1 MKITVLATGNAPT
14 HYSFNGDVITA
25 YYNGIAEDFDLSVIQ
40 PDNKFTGLNVD
51 SLNRRASQIIRGAY
65 RDESGELHVTICQQ
79 VGSGHW
85 EAGPEID
92 AADYQP
98 DGINVVHREDKPSTG
113 KPWAMTSIGKVEPV

>member
-1 MKITVLATGNAPT
+1 MKITILATGNAPT
-14 HYSFNGDVITA
+14 HYSFNRGIITA
-25 YYNGIAEDFDLSVIQ
+25 YYDGIAEDFDLSVIQ
-40 PDNKFTGLNVD
+40 PDNKFTGLSVD
-51 SLNRRASQIIRGAY
+51 SLNLRASQIIRGAY

-79 VGSGHW
+79 VGPGRW

-98 DGINVVHREDKPSTG
+98 DGINVVHREDKPSIG

>member
-14 HYSFNGDVITA
+14 HYSFSGDTITA
-25 YYNGIAEDFDLSVIQ
+25 HYDGLAEDFDLSVIQ
-40 PDNKFTGLNVD
+40 SDNKFTGVSVD
-51 SLNRRASQIIRGAY
+51 SLNLRDSQIIRDAY
-65 RDESGELHVTICQQ
+65 RDESGELHAIICQQ

-98 DGINVVHREDKPSTG
+98 DGINVVLREDKPSTG
-113 KPWAMTSIGKVEPV
+113 NPWAMTSIGKVEPV

>member
-1 MKITVLATGNAPT
+1 MKIKVLATGNAVT

-25 YYNGIAEDFDLSVIQ
+25 YYDGLTEDFDLSVIQ
-40 PDNKFTGLNVD
+40 SDNKFTGLSVD
-51 SLNRRASQIIRGAY
+51 SLNLRASQIIRGAY

-79 VGSGHW
+79 VGPGHW

-92 AADYQP
+92 AADYQQ
-98 DGINVVHREDKPSTG
+98 DGINVVLREDKPSTG

>member
-25 YYNGIAEDFDLSVIQ
+25 HYDGLTENFDLSVIQ
-40 PDNKFTGLNVD
+40 SDNKFTGVSVD
-51 SLNRRASQIIRGAY
+51 SLNLRDSQIIRAAY

-79 VGSGHW
+79 VGDGHW

-98 DGINVVHREDKPSTG
+98 DGINVVHREDKPSIG

>member
-14 HYSFNGDVITA
+14 HYSFNGEVITA
-25 YYNGIAEDFDLSVIQ
+25 HYDGIAEDFDLSVIQ
-40 PDNKFTGLNVD
+40 FDNKFTGLNVD

-98 DGINVVHREDKPSTG
+98 DGINVVLREDKPSTG
-113 KPWAMTSIGKVEPV
+113 NPWAMTSIGKVEPV

>member
-65 RDESGELHVTICQQ
+65 RDESGELHVIICQQ

-98 DGINVVHREDKPSTG
+98 DGINVVLREDKPSTG
-113 KPWAMTSIGKVEPV
+113 NPWAMTSIGKVEPV

>member
-25 YYNGIAEDFDLSVIQ
+25 YYDGLAEDFDLSVIQ
-40 PDNKFTGLNVD
+40 SDNKFTGLSVD
-51 SLNRRASQIIRGAY
+51 SLNRKASQIIRAAY
-65 RDESGELHVTICQQ
+65 RDESGELHVTLCQG

>member
-14 HYSFNGDVITA
+14 HYSFNGEVITA
-25 YYNGIAEDFDLSVIQ
+25 YYDGLTEDFDLSVIQ
-40 PDNKFTGLNVD
+40 SDNKFTGLSVD
-51 SLNRRASQIIRGAY
+51 SLNRKASQIIRAAY

-79 VGSGHW
+79 VGDGHW

-98 DGINVVHREDKPSTG
+98 DGINVVYREDKPSTG
-113 KPWAMTSIGKVEPV
+113 KPWAMTSIGKLEPV

>member
-85 EAGPEID
+85 EAGPETD

-98 DGINVVHREDKPSTG
+98 DKINVVLRGVSTG
-113 KPWAMTSIGKVEPV
+113 RLWAMTSIGKVEPV

>member
-1 MKITVLATGNAPT
+1 MKITVLATGTAPT
-14 HYSFNGDVITA
+14 HYSFNGEVITA
-25 YYNGIAEDFDLSVIQ
+25 YYDGLAEDFDLSVIQ
-40 PDNKFTGLNVD
+40 SNNKFTGLSVD
-51 SLNRRASQIIRGAY
+51 SLNRKASQIIRAAY

-98 DGINVVHREDKPSTG
+98 DGINVVLREDKPSTG

>member
-14 HYSFNGDVITA
+14 HYSFNGDLITA
-25 YYNGIAEDFDLSVIQ
+25 HYDELEEDFDLSVIQ
-40 PDNKFTGLNVD
+40 PDNKFTGVSVD
-51 SLNRRASQIIRGAY
+51 TLSLAVSQVIRGAY